1 MKKTNQFGNGKL
13 QFKKQAIA
21 NLSKPDMMHVQ
32 GGQAAVTTSFG
43 KCTGFLC
50 CDKTQ
55 SIEIATEI
63 ITDIIKKEVG
73 LQP

>member
-1 MKKTNQFGNGKL
+1 MKKTSQFEMESCSLEKH
-13 QFKKQAIA
+13 AIA

-43 KCTGFLC
+43 KCSGFLC

-55 SIEIATEI
+55 SIEICNRNHY
-63 ITDIIKKEVG
+63 
-73 LQP
+73 